1 MTPEEITGLIA
12 GVASFIA
19 ILAKH
24 FGPDAKM
31 REQTANT
38 EEQAVKLEGR
48 LVRLETKIDLFWT
61 AIEQNIPRLLKQ
73 PTHLLR
79 DRLLDKM
86 SKGDLSREEAKEL
99 MEDLKNDTEASD
111 GTKVLALTLVL
122 ARLQQLVD
130 DNG

>member
-1 MTPEEITGLIA
+1 MTPEEITALIA
-12 GVASFIA
+12 GVGSFIA

-24 FGPDAKM
+24 FGPDATI
-31 REQTANT
+31 RDQTAKT
-38 EEQAVKLEGR
+38 EEQSVKLEGR
-48 LVRLETKIDLFWT
+48 LVRLETKIDLFWM
-61 AIEQNIPRLLKQ
+61 AVEQNIPRLLKQ

-86 SKGDLSREEAKEL
+86 SKGNLSREEAKEL